1 MTGEVIGVVGGS
13 GGVGASTFASVIAW
27 AALPSVLIDV
37 DPVGGGA
44 DVLLGI
50 EAVPGARWSGLRLD
64 GGRLDPALLADGL
77 PKWRDVAV
85 LAVDRGAP
93 TSAAAL
99 QTLDIATGVGA
110 VVLDLPR
117 APSPTRDAL
126 LRRCVLCVVVAVA
139 EVRELA
145 AARAVLSS
153 VRDVPVGVV
162 MRRGSLPVG
171 DAVRLVGADLL
182 GVLPAVDRSLS
193 ASSRLPRVATKV
205 ATGVLDG
212 LRVA

>member
-1 MTGEVIGVVGGS
+1 MTGAVIGVVGGS
-13 GGVGASTFASVIAW
+13 GGVGASRFAAVIAS

-37 DPVGGGA
+37 DPVGGGV

-64 GGRLDPALLADGL
+64 GGLLDPALLANGL
-77 PKWRDVAV
+77 PRWRDVAV
-85 LAVDRGAP
+85 LATDGAAP

-99 QTLDIATGVGA
+99 QAVETATAVGT

-126 LRRCVLCVVVAVA
+126 LSRCVLCVVVAVA

-145 AARAVLSS
+145 AARAVLTS
-153 VRDVPVGVV
+153 VPDVPVGVV
-162 MRRGSLPVG
+162 MRRGSLPIR
-171 DAVRLVGADLL
+171 DAVQLVGADLL
-182 GVLPAVDRSLS
+182 GVLPAVDGGGP
-193 ASSRLPRVATKV
+193 ASSRLPRLATKV